1 VLGGGGSR
9 SLTSVQTQRQV
20 KRLLVVVNFSI
31 MRDLFLL
38 ALVASG
44 TAMSTREAIQM
55 DMENFNNYAMC
66 WGVENMM
73 AFRLAQYKAMEE
85 CGRSGLAS
93 SMVRPT
99 NPFTTLPGNLN
110 NNPFA
115 NQQNPLNR
123 LFNNA
128 NSRNPL
134 SALLSRNS
142 IGNSAQNA
150 WDSLFRS
157 RRQAEEGLL
166 EIDEEQELEQFLED
180 YDEFKEDI
188 GSMIGNLTCV
198 LTKMDM
204 LDSALQVNLK
214 LWTTDIWQQ
223 LNLKKTL
230 AGEDPEW
237 RQKLIGGYTD
247 CYQIASNWPQQSLD
261 RNPITKVFGRHMIFF
276 KCAMKQEKKMCGMA
290 QMYSWLTTLYGN
302 SDDFNWSQFGLPTDK
317 YDRAALT
324 IMVQTEAASKED
336 KFVNDFF
343 INDEL

>member
-1 VLGGGGSR
+1 
-9 SLTSVQTQRQV
+9 
-20 KRLLVVVNFSI
+20 
-31 MRDLFLL
+31 MRDLFFLALL
-38 ALVASG
+38 ASG
-44 TAMSTREAIQM
+44 QAMSTREAIQR
-55 DMENFNNYAMC
+55 DMEKFNNDAMC

-73 AFRLAQYKAMEE
+73 AYRLAQYEAMEE

-93 SMVRPT
+93 GMVRPT
-99 NPFTTLPGNLN
+99 NPFTTVLDNAPGLNL

-115 NQQNPLNR
+115 EEQNPLKR
-123 LFNNA
+123 LFSNA
-128 NSRNPL
+128 NTRNPL
-134 SALLSRNS
+134 SALLSRSS

-157 RRQAEEGLL
+157 RRAAEGLL
-166 EIDEEQELEQFLED
+166 EVDEEEELEQFLED
-180 YDEFKEDI
+180 FDEFKEDI

-198 LTKMDM
+198 LTKLDM
-204 LDSALQVNLK
+204 LDSSLQVNLK

-223 LNLKKTL
+223 MNLRKTL

-324 IMVQTEAASKED
+324 IMVQTEAASKEE
-336 KFVNDFF
+336 KFVDDFF

>member
-1 VLGGGGSR
+1 MG
-9 SLTSVQTQRQV
+9 TSVQTQRQV

-157 RRQAEEGLL
+157 KRQAEEGLL

-198 LTKMDM
+198 LTMMNM

-214 LWTTDIWQQ
+214 LFTTDIWQQ
-223 LNLKKTL
+223 INLKKTL

-276 KCAMKQEKKMCGMA
+276 KCAMV
-290 QMYSWLTTLYGN
+290 SWVAKESVLISTLRNKRRRCAEWLRCTPG
-302 SDDFNWSQFGLPTDK
+302 
-317 YDRAALT
+317 
-324 IMVQTEAASKED
+324 
-336 KFVNDFF
+336 
-343 INDEL
+343 

>member
-1 VLGGGGSR
+1 MGLGPQHSAKSNACWLWLIR
-9 SLTSVQTQRQV
+9 EH
-20 KRLLVVVNFSI
+20 SI
-31 MRDLFLL
+31 MRDLFFL
-38 ALVASG
+38 ALLGSG
-44 TAMSTREAIQM
+44 QAMSTREAIQR
-55 DMENFNNYAMC
+55 DMEKFNNDAMC

-73 AFRLAQYKAMEE
+73 AYRLAQYEAMEE

-93 SMVRPT
+93 GMVRPT

-110 NNPFA
+110 NPFA
-115 NQQNPLNR
+115 TQQNSLDR

-142 IGNSAQNA
+142 IGNSAQHA

-157 RRQAEEGLL
+157 RRASEEGLL
-166 EIDEEQELEQFLED
+166 EVDEEQELEKFLED
-180 YDEFKEDI
+180 YDDFKEDI

-198 LTKMDM
+198 LTKMNM

-223 LNLKKTL
+223 INLKKTL

-276 KCAMKQEKKMCGMA
+276 KCAMKQDKKMCGMA

-302 SDDFNWSQFGLPTDK
+302 SDDFNWSQFGLPQDK

-324 IMVQTEAASKED
+324 IMVQTQAASKEERFIND
-336 KFVNDFF
+336 FFVND
-343 INDEL
+343 EL

>member
-1 VLGGGGSR
+1 
-9 SLTSVQTQRQV
+9 
-20 KRLLVVVNFSI
+20 
-31 MRDLFLL
+31 
-38 ALVASG
+38 
-44 TAMSTREAIQM
+44 
-55 DMENFNNYAMC
+55 
-66 WGVENMM
+66 M
-73 AFRLAQYKAMEE
+73 AYRLAQYEAMEE

-93 SMVRPT
+93 GMVRPT

-110 NNPFA
+110 NAPGLNLNNPFA
-115 NQQNPLNR
+115 EEQNPLKR
-123 LFNNA
+123 LFSNA
-128 NSRNPL
+128 NTRNPL
-134 SALLSRNS
+134 SALLSRSS

-157 RRQAEEGLL
+157 RRAAEGLL
-166 EIDEEQELEQFLED
+166 EVDEEEELEQFLED
-180 YDEFKEDI
+180 FDEFKEDI

-198 LTKMDM
+198 LTKLDM
-204 LDSALQVNLK
+204 LDSSLQVNLK

-223 LNLKKTL
+223 MNLRKTL

-324 IMVQTEAASKED
+324 IMVQTEAATKEE

>member
-1 VLGGGGSR
+1 MG
-9 SLTSVQTQRQV
+9 TSVQTQRQV

-93 SMVRPT
+93 SMVKPT
-99 NPFTTLPGNLN
+99 NPFTTLPGN
-110 NNPFA
+110 
-115 NQQNPLNR
+115 LNR

-157 RRQAEEGLL
+157 RRQAEG
-166 EIDEEQELEQFLED
+166 
-180 YDEFKEDI
+180 
-188 GSMIGNLTCV
+188 
-198 LTKMDM
+198 
-204 LDSALQVNLK
+204 DSLRLMK
-214 LWTTDIWQQ
+214 SRSSSSS
-223 LNLKKTL
+223 
-230 AGEDPEW
+230 W
-237 RQKLIGGYTD
+237 R
-247 CYQIASNWPQQSLD
+247 
-261 RNPITKVFGRHMIFF
+261 
-276 KCAMKQEKKMCGMA
+276 
-290 QMYSWLTTLYGN
+290 
-302 SDDFNWSQFGLPTDK
+302 
-317 YDRAALT
+317 
-324 IMVQTEAASKED
+324 
-336 KFVNDFF
+336 
-343 INDEL
+343 